1 MNYKEHR
8 AIMQNAARYVK
19 QCENRLRYAALHK
32 RGDDEQAMHA
42 ANLQRAIKAQAQA
55 RRTKLS
61 EVI

>member
-1 MNYKEHR
+1 
-8 AIMQNAARYVK
+8 MQRAARYVK
-19 QCENRLRYAALHK
+19 QCENRLRYAQLHK

-61 EVI
+61 EVL

>member
-1 MNYKEHR
+1 MNFKMHR
-8 AIMQNAARYVK
+8 AIMQQTARYVK
-19 QCENRLRYAALHK
+19 QCENRLRYAKLHK

-61 EVI
+61 EVL